1 MRTREASPGENFE
14 NAVGFTAS
22 EVLALLERGNLVAL
36 RTDSEFVESG
46 HGLRHR
52 TRLLTFLAL
61 VAPDETPATDPL
73 PPVRETR
80 PGDERP
86 TDEREWGATQREST

>member
-14 NAVGFTAS
+14 GAVGFTAS
-22 EVLALLERGNLVAL
+22 EVLALLERGNPVAL

-46 HGLRHR
+46 QGLRHR

-61 VAPDETPATDPL
+61 VAPDETPATSDPL
-73 PPVRETR
+73 ACVRETG
-80 PGDERP
+80 PGD
-86 TDEREWGATQREST
+86 DREPGATLRESA